1 MTVRELI
8 EVLQRVVNQEKE
20 VTIWNPEWDMTE
32 WLNDIDD
39 RDTEIVLYF
48 N

>member
-20 VTIWNPEWDMTE
+20 VTVWNPECDMTE
-32 WLNDIDD
+32 WINDTDD